1 VSLPALLPSST
12 SSPSPSSRSRYSILG
27 FLSSGTYGRVYK
39 ARVRLQQSDGSPAG
53 LLGTPSAATPG
64 KRVKLSRDDEEE
76 GELVAIKKF
85 KPDKEGE
92 VVTYTG
98 ISQSACRE
106 IMVRLSLLPLIFSW
120 SDLTSFTYFSL
131 QINRE
136 IQHEHV
142 TLLREVMLEEKSIYL
157 VFEYA
162 EHDFLVRPFLPSLF
176 LRR

>member
-1 VSLPALLPSST
+1 MPPQ
-12 SSPSPSSRSRYSILG
+12 SPFPTYIQTPHDLYKSKRDFQRPTVLRCVRSAICRRARDADAYRSRYSILG

-39 ARVRLQQSDGSPAG
+39 ARVRQHTSDASPAG

-64 KRVKLSRDDEEE
+64 KRLKLSRDEGDDE

-106 IMVRLSLLPLIFSW
+106 IMVRLSALAPCL
-120 SDLTSFTYFSL
+120 Y
-131 QINRE
+131 
-136 IQHEHV
+136 
-142 TLLREVMLEEKSIYL
+142 
-157 VFEYA
+157 
-162 EHDFLVRPFLPSLF
+162 
-176 LRR
+176 

>member
-1 VSLPALLPSST
+1 M
-12 SSPSPSSRSRYSILG
+12 
-27 FLSSGTYGRVYK
+27 
-39 ARVRLQQSDGSPAG
+39 RLQSSDGSPAG

-106 IMVRLSLLPLIFSW
+106 IMVRLAFFFFSLALPIFA
-120 SDLTSFTYFSL
+120 DFLPL

-136 IQHEHV
+136 IQHEHI

-162 EHDFLVRPFLPSLF
+162 EHDFLVRFPPFLPF
-176 LRR
+176 